1 MRLCGLVRLMQLRLT
16 RGLPRC
22 SVCLV
27 TPWGEEKLIVGVYIP
42 GDHPSASSIPLD
54 PATMY
59 PLVDMGEEP
68 NWPGLFTD
76 FDFTSFFNMPTEGF
90 G

>member
-1 MRLCGLVRLMQLRLT
+1 M
-16 RGLPRC
+16 
-22 SVCLV
+22 
-27 TPWGEEKLIVGVYIP
+27 
-42 GDHPSASSIPLD
+42 PLD

-59 PLVDMGEEP
+59 PLVDMGEAP

-76 FDFTSFFNMPTEGF
+76 FDFTSFFNMPNEGF

>member
-1 MRLCGLVRLMQLRLT
+1 M
-16 RGLPRC
+16 
-22 SVCLV
+22 
-27 TPWGEEKLIVGVYIP
+27 IGVYIP
-42 GDHPSASSIPLD
+42 GDHPSASSILLD